1 MQRDHMVRSEFLSR
15 KVQIVVVGAG
25 GNGSAMLAALATL
38 NYAIGELGH
47 PGLEVTAIDG
57 DRGHAKIR
65 PIRYHKPASYVEVCR
80 HASWL

>member
-57 DRGHAKIR
+57 DTVRR
-65 PIRYHKPASYVEVCR
+65 PMWAGRAFTPATSDTSR
-80 HASWL
+80 PTL